1 MLTYNETYSAL
12 SIPKTMKAF
21 YVLTGTFVILMTV
34 LAVLAYVP
42 EHPEFSIF
50 NTFLSDIGDTPGWPQ
65 IIWNSGTL
73 IGSSLR
79 YIVIVLLVLRL
90 SQMGTGKGFA
100 YTVLIIGAFST
111 LGTVLLTAVPFS
123 VDPAVHKAGIPLYF
137 FGVVPLQIIIGL
149 REWSLKDIPR
159 LLPTICFLVAGAYL
173 TFFILV
179 ILYELGVVS
188 RTTTITPMI
197 WQWVG
202 FGFSILWL
210 FGHGIVLGKE

>member
-1 MLTYNETYSAL
+1 MLTYNETHSTL

-21 YVLTGTFVILMTV
+21 YVVTGTFVILMTV

-42 EHPEFSIF
+42 EHPDFSIF

-79 YIVIVLLVLRL
+79 FIVIVLLALRL

-123 VDPAVHKAGIPLYF
+123 VNPAVHKAGIPLYF
-137 FGVVPLQIIIGL
+137 FGVVPMQIVIGL

-159 LLPTICFLVAGAYL
+159 LLPTVCFLVAGSYL
-173 TFFILV
+173 VFFILV

-202 FGFSILWL
+202 FGFSTLWL
-210 FGHGIVLGKE
+210 FVHGLVLGRE